1 MVISQ
6 KHQTSIFTSSSN
18 FSIPLFLFSTTTN
31 WIFYFIISIYLE
43 LVYPGSDFVGLSPIF
58 FLKPSFWKSMFDSK
72 KKEVEIE
79 NIESP
84 DSEIDLVNEPDDGIK
99 LIGVSKIFSE
109 GIFQKEIVNAVDDLY
124 LDISKGE
131 IFTLLGHNGA
141 GFIIIVLNSK

>member
-6 KHQTSIFTSSSN
+6 KHQSSILSSSSN

-31 WIFYFIISIYLE
+31 WIIYFVISIYLE
-43 LVYPGSDFVGLSPIF
+43 LVYPGSDFIGLSPIF
-58 FLKPSFWKSMFDSK
+58 FLKPSFWKSMFGK
-72 KKEVEIE
+72 KKEIEID
-79 NIESP
+79 NLESP
-84 DSEIDLVNEPDDGIK
+84 DSEIDLVNEQDDGIQ

-124 LDISKGE
+124 LDIFKGE

-141 GFIIIVLNSK
+141 GFFINVLNLI